1 MPDSASEPR
10 EAPRSHA
17 LRSVDRAMERR
28 RVTYENEV
36 RRLIEAGF
44 TLVQRT
50 GKLEPTVGAIVAE
63 AGLSNQAFYKHF
75 HSKDELLLAMLEEG
89 VLLLRSYIEHRV
101 ASGDTCHARIRNWIE
116 GVLEQALSEQGAAAT
131 RPFVISRAR
140 LSERFPREVEE
151 AEARLT
157 AMLREEIRRGVAS
170 GELPAAHPERDARL
184 LYNLAMGWVER
195 QLVDPSPADVADAKH
210 LVEFAL
216 YGLGR
221 DQSAGA

>member
-101 ASGDTCHARIRNWIE
+101 ASGDTCRARIRNWIE

-170 GELPAAHPERDARL
+170 GELPAADPERDARL

-216 YGLGR
+216 HGLAR
-221 DQSAGA
+221 DQGAGA